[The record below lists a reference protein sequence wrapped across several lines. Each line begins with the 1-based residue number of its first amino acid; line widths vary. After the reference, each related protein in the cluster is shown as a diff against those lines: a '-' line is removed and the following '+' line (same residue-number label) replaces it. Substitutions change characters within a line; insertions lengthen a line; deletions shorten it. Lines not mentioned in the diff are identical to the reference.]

1 MKFVQSSGWSFLGR
15 AVLLAAGL
23 FGVDRTVA
31 ADQIVRFNLVGV
43 TYGGSGVLNGTF
55 TYDFTTHHWAT
66 CSFLGGAI
74 IGNPFSSPVTITTT
88 SIAGALDSQT
98 TSYDFEFLLASA
110 ITPTSG
116 AAIALDPPGTP
127 TSSLTSYFSI
137 DNGQGLPNSV
147 TTYPIT
153 GGVVAFA
160 GDATFG
166 SIVCAADNATWT
178 CPCSNNS
185 NSYSG
190 CGNSVN
196 PSGASLSNAGLPQV
210 SADQARLDVVGV
222 PANSSCLFF
231 QGTSIVS
238 PATAFGDGLRCAS
251 GTVVRLGTITA
262 SNGAAS
268 YPGPSDQPI
277 HVRGQIPSNGGTRIY
292 QVWYRNAAAYCTAST
307 FNTSNGLSV
316 AWTP

>member
-1 MKFVQSSGWSFLGR
+1 MKSVHRPSPSFLGR
-15 AVLLAAGL
+15 ALLLAVGL
-23 FGVDRTVA
+23 FGVERTVA
-31 ADQIVRFNLVGV
+31 ADQIVTFNLVGV
-43 TYGGSGVLNGTF
+43 TYGGTGVLNGTF

-88 SIAGALDSQT
+88 TIAGAADSQT
-98 TSYDFEFLLASA
+98 TSYNFEFILASA
-110 ITPTSG
+110 FTPTTG

-127 TSSLTSYFSI
+127 TSALTSYFSI
-137 DNGQGLPNSV
+137 DNGLGLPNSV

-153 GGVVAFA
+153 GGSVVCA
-160 GDATFG
+160 GDAAFG
-166 SIVCAADNATWT
+166 SIVCAADNSTWT
-178 CPCSNNS
+178 CPCGNNS
-185 NSYSG
+185 NAYSG

-196 PSGASLSNAGLPQV
+196 PAGASLTNAGLPQV

-222 PANSSCLFF
+222 PASTSCLFF

-251 GTVVRLGTITA
+251 GTVIRLGTITA

-268 YPGPSDQPI
+268 YPGPSDAPI
-277 HVRGQIPSNGGTRIY
+277 HVRGQVPSIGGTRIY
-292 QVWYRNAAAYCTAST
+292 QVWYRNAASYCTAST

-316 AWTP
+316 QWTP

>member
-1 MKFVQSSGWSFLGR
+1 MKVVDSTRRSFLSR
-15 AVLLAAGL
+15 AALIAVAL
-23 FGVDRTVA
+23 FGIDRTVA

-43 TYGGSGVLNGTF
+43 TYGTTGVLNGTF

-66 CSFLGGAI
+66 CNFLGGVI
-74 IGNPFSSPVTITTT
+74 LGNPFSSPVSITTT
-88 SIAGALDSQT
+88 SIAGASNSQT
-98 TSYDFEFLLASA
+98 TSYNFEFLLASA
-110 ITPTSG
+110 FTPTSG
-116 AAIALDPPGTP
+116 AAIAIDLPGTP
-127 TSSLTSYFSI
+127 IDSLTSYFSI
-137 DNGQGLPNSV
+137 DNGLGLPNSV

-153 GGVVAFA
+153 GGIVAFA

-166 SIVCAADNATWT
+166 SVVCAADNAVWT
-178 CPCSNNS
+178 CPCNNNS

-238 PATAFGDGLRCAS
+238 PATSFGDGLRCAS

-268 YPGPSDQPI
+268 YPGPGDQLI
-277 HVRGQIPSNGGTRIY
+277 HVRGSVPVNGGTRVY
-292 QVWYRNAAAYCTAST
+292 QVWYRNAAAFCTAST

-316 AWTP
+316 QWTP